1 MKNRSVQD
9 DLDNEDNKDNDK
21 EKGFCQRFRVGMV
34 QQTSV
39 HNNSLKN

>member
-21 EKGFCQRFRVGMV
+21 EKGFVRD
-34 QQTSV
+34 SE
-39 HNNSLKN
+39 

>member
-21 EKGFCQRFRVGMV
+21 EKGFVRG
-34 QQTSV
+34 SE
-39 HNNSLKN
+39 